1 MYNYCSF
8 SDLTGKTITSIEGL
22 NSDHVTIKTECGK
35 TYGMR
40 HFQDCCENVSLK
52 EVYGNA
58 ADVIGTPIDYA
69 NSDTSDCSGRY
80 ESGTRTTF
88 TLHTREGTLILI
100 WEGYSNGYYGEGV
113 SFYEDD
119 GSGSR
124 W

>member
-1 MYNYCSF
+1 MYDYCGINA
-8 SDLTGKTITSIEGL
+8 LVGKTITSIDGL
-22 NSDHVTIKTECGK
+22 NNDHVTIKTECGK

-40 HFQDCCENVSLK
+40 HFQDCCEHVSLK
-52 EVYGNA
+52 EVLGNA
-58 ADVIGTPIDYA
+58 NSIIGQEVRYA
-69 NSDTSDCSGRY
+69 NEDTSDCSGQY

-88 TLHTREGTLILI
+88 TIHTTGGSLILI